1 MRRFTA
7 LLATCVGLTLFVPA
21 ALGVPANATLVPVEC
36 EGSSLTMVLVPNGPS
51 KALWDASVED
61 LSNGPNY
68 LIKQIT
74 QEIFVDGQS
83 IGVATY
89 LFGNRTGQGEPI
101 TCSYE
106 EHFIDP
112 RTGAQVD
119 VYGTSFLVPR

>member
-7 LLATCVGLTLFVPA
+7 LLLCCVGLMLFVPG
-21 ALGVPANATLVPVEC
+21 ALGAPANATLVPVEC

-51 KALWDASVED
+51 KALWDASTEN

-68 LIKQIT
+68 LIKLLT
-74 QEIFVDGQS
+74 QEVFVDGQS
-83 IGVATY
+83 IGVATFS
-89 LFGNRTGQGEPI
+89 FGHRTGQGEPI

-106 EHFIDP
+106 EHFVDP

-119 VYGTSFLVPR
+119 VYGTSYLVPR